1 MRSLSKKDGVPIIYP
16 GKNFQCKSVV
26 AHTCPPFLFFPNSS
40 LFLLSRWFWSKG
52 KGYFVTFYILPSLQA
67 REMSSFLRLALVF
80 LIWFNFLNVDKLFF
94 FFFPAF
100 LEVKLFF
107 RYCKEKMKQ
116 KLKMATLE
124 IEGIQQ
130 SLKLVKHP

>member
-16 GKNFQCKSVV
+16 GKNFQCKRVV
-26 AHTCPPFLFFPNSS
+26 AHTCPPFLFFPDSS

-94 FFFPAF
+94 FFFFFFQLFWKLNYF
-100 LEVKLFF
+100 LDIVKKRWNKSWRWQPL
-107 RYCKEKMKQ
+107 R
-116 KLKMATLE
+116 LKVFD
-124 IEGIQQ
+124 
-130 SLKLVKHP
+130 SL

>member
-94 FFFPAF
+94 FFSQLFWKLNYF
-100 LEVKLFF
+100 LDIVKKRWSKSWRWQPL
-107 RYCKEKMKQ
+107 R
-116 KLKMATLE
+116 LKVFN
-124 IEGIQQ
+124 
-130 SLKLVKHP
+130 SL